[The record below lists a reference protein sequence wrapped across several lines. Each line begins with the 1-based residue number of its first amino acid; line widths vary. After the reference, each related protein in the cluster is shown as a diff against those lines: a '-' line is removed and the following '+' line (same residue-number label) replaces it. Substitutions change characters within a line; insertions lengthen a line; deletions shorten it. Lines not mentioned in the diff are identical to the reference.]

1 MAAAPLI
8 SIQIFGGSS
17 TENWTDFESL
27 LRSLV
32 DVANINEDR
41 GVVYLK
47 LQLQDAGLQFFYS
60 LDDETRND
68 LELTLTA
75 LEDFFCNPNL
85 KEIHHLNLENLK
97 FNSKTDSSEEFVVKL
112 QNLALKAYPPPVDL
126 PVEPLNEDLAND
138 QQN

>member
-27 LRSLV
+27 FRSLV

-41 GVVYLK
+41 GVDYLK
-47 LQLQDAGLQFFYS
+47 LQLQDAGLQFFHT

-75 LEDFFCNPNL
+75 LEVFFSNPNL

-97 FNSKTDSSEEFVVKL
+97 FNRKTDSPEEFVVKL
-112 QNLALKAYPPPVDL
+112 RNLALKAYPPPVDL
-126 PVEPLNEDLAND
+126 PVEPFN
-138 QQN
+138 

>member
-1 MAAAPLI
+1 MAAASLI

-27 LRSLV
+27 FRSLV

-41 GVVYLK
+41 GVDYLK
-47 LQLQDAGLQFFYS
+47 IQLQDAGLQFFHT

-75 LEDFFCNPNL
+75 LEVFF
-85 KEIHHLNLENLK
+85 
-97 FNSKTDSSEEFVVKL
+97 F
-112 QNLALKAYPPPVDL
+112 
-126 PVEPLNEDLAND
+126 
-138 QQN
+138 

>member
-1 MAAAPLI
+1 MAAASLI

-27 LRSLV
+27 FRSLV

-41 GVVYLK
+41 GVDYLK
-47 LQLQDAGLQFFYS
+47 IQLQDAGLQFFHT

-75 LEDFFCNPNL
+75 LEVFFSNPNL

-97 FNSKTDSSEEFVVKL
+97 FNRKTDSPEEFVVKL
-112 QNLALKAYPPPVDL
+112 RNLALKAYPPPVDL
-126 PVEPLNEDLAND
+126 PVEPFN
-138 QQN
+138 